1 MLFKILVIALL
12 LYFAVRAV
20 LNLTQ
25 AVLADS
31 QARRQMDR
39 RGPDRPPTPE
49 PPRRAGRFGDAEIE
63 DVRWRDL

>member
-20 LNLTQ
+20 LNLTR
-25 AVLADS
+25 AVLTDPRA
-31 QARRQMDR
+31 QRQMDR

-49 PPRRAGRFGDAEIE
+49 PPRRSSRFGDDEIE